1 MEAVLGSEQCRPQH
15 CSDQYVRLAYGGQA
29 CLFYDVSRANDEK
42 ATIRAMMFHGLNIT
56 KAKNSLFNHWLFVYF
71 YSALILLFHECN
83 CSLAASNLPVTSA
96 DKISAAQIQ
105 QYFEEAS
112 GKKDWSKRAW
122 AKWCT
127 MEKGLHQESMD
138 ILCEVSTK
146 GWSLFFYSFYCGVLQ
161 CSERSVDLVTCSG
174 FQILKRFQLPAR
186 VLASYGFCLCQ

>member
-15 CSDQYVRLAYGGQA
+15 CSDQYVRLANGGQA
-29 CLFYDVSRANDEK
+29 CPCYDVSRA
-42 ATIRAMMFHGLNIT
+42 
-56 KAKNSLFNHWLFVYF
+56 NHWLFVYF

-122 AKWCT
+122 AEWCT

-138 ILCEVSTK
+138 ILCEVSAK
-146 GWSLFFYSFYCGVLQ
+146 AWNLFFYCFYCGVLQ
-161 CSERSVDLVTCSG
+161 CSERSVGLVTCSG
-174 FQILKRFQLPAR
+174 FQNLKSFQLPAR
-186 VLASYGFCLCQ
+186 VLASYGYCLCQ

>member
-1 MEAVLGSEQCRPQH
+1 M
-15 CSDQYVRLAYGGQA
+15 
-29 CLFYDVSRANDEK
+29 
-42 ATIRAMMFHGLNIT
+42 
-56 KAKNSLFNHWLFVYF
+56 
-71 YSALILLFHECN
+71 LLRECN

-138 ILCEVSTK
+138 ILCEVSAK
-146 GWSLFFYSFYCGVLQ
+146 AWNFFFFMVFTVVYF
-161 CSERSVDLVTCSG
+161 SVREICWPCYMFRFSKPQELSASG
-174 FQILKRFQLPAR
+174 EDA
-186 VLASYGFCLCQ
+186 C